1 LSPDDRLHR
10 SSGSPVFSRAQF
22 DGLPDAGW
30 HQAVVCFDLFPQ
42 NSERIVSA
50 QRLLFS
56 RRYRAALL
64 DYLLGN
70 GETGLSNA
78 YELGRTAVE
87 EDFGLLQI
95 LRAHQRAVNAVLES
109 TQNVPDSLKRLRAAE
124 DFLMETLSPFEMT
137 YRGYVDLLD
146 RDMTKPP
153 EPVDSK
159 KVRRRV

>member
-1 LSPDDRLHR
+1 M
-10 SSGSPVFSRAQF
+10 
-22 DGLPDAGW
+22 
-30 HQAVVCFDLFPQ
+30 
-42 NSERIVSA
+42 SA

-70 GETGLSNA
+70 GETGLANA
-78 YELGRTAVE
+78 YDLGRSAID

-95 LRAHQRAVNAVLES
+95 LRAHQRAVNGLLES
-109 TQNVPDSLKRLRAAE
+109 THTVNDSLKRLKAAE

-146 RDMTKPP
+146 GEQGKARQRI
-153 EPVDSK
+153 VDRRK
-159 KVRRRV
+159 QIRRRA

>member
-1 LSPDDRLHR
+1 MVYLIPGHARLSYALAC
-10 SSGSPVFSRAQF
+10 S
-22 DGLPDAGW
+22 
-30 HQAVVCFDLFPQ
+30 PQ
-42 NSERIVSA
+42 NSERNVSA

-78 YELGRTAVE
+78 YELGRTAID

-137 YRGYVDLLD
+137 YRGYVALLD
-146 RDMTKPP
+146 RDDVKTP
-153 EPVDSK
+153 EQGVERRK
-159 KVRRRV
+159 IRRRA

>member
-1 LSPDDRLHR
+1 MVYLMPGVAPLSY
-10 SSGSPVFSRAQF
+10 
-22 DGLPDAGW
+22 
-30 HQAVVCFDLFPQ
+30 AVTCCPQ
-42 NSERIVSA
+42 NGERTVSA

-78 YELGRTAVE
+78 YDLGRSAID

-146 RDMTKPP
+146 RDVPKTP
-153 EPVDSK
+153 EQGVERK
-159 KVRRRV
+159 KMRRRA

>member
-1 LSPDDRLHR
+1 M
-10 SSGSPVFSRAQF
+10 
-22 DGLPDAGW
+22 
-30 HQAVVCFDLFPQ
+30 
-42 NSERIVSA
+42 VSA

-78 YELGRTAVE
+78 YDLGRSAIA

-109 TQNVPDSLKRLRAAE
+109 TPSVPDGLKRLRAAE

-137 YRGYVDLLD
+137 YRGYVDLID
-146 RDMTKPP
+146 RDVPKTP
-153 EPVDSK
+153 ERSVERR
-159 KVRRRV
+159 KVRRRA

>member
-1 LSPDDRLHR
+1 M
-10 SSGSPVFSRAQF
+10 
-22 DGLPDAGW
+22 
-30 HQAVVCFDLFPQ
+30 C
-42 NSERIVSA
+42 A

-70 GETGLSNA
+70 GETGLATA
-78 YELGRTAVE
+78 YDLGRSAID

-95 LRAHQRAVNAVLES
+95 LRAHQRAINTLLES
-109 TQNVPDSLKRLRAAE
+109 TTNVPDSLKRLRAAE

-146 RDMTKPP
+146 NERDIPRP
-153 EPVDSK
+153 RNPRE
-159 KVRRRV
+159 RRKLLRRA

>member
-1 LSPDDRLHR
+1 M
-10 SSGSPVFSRAQF
+10 
-22 DGLPDAGW
+22 
-30 HQAVVCFDLFPQ
+30 
-42 NSERIVSA
+42 SA

-78 YELGRTAVE
+78 YDLGRSAID

-109 TQNVPDSLKRLRAAE
+109 THNTNDSLKRLKDAE
-124 DFLMETLSPFEMT
+124 AFLMETLSPFEMT
-137 YRGYVDLLD
+137 YRGYVALLE
-146 RDMTKPP
+146 R
-153 EPVDSK
+153 
-159 KVRRRV
+159 